1 MPVIKDVYEK
11 QGDRYENIMIPIT
24 DGKRLY
30 NIPVSLKLAYESEGK
45 EIVKGFEKAIL
56 LHTIDEAWK
65 ENLRELDELKHSVQN
80 ASYEQKDPLLIFKL
94 ESVTLF
100 DNMVNRI
107 NNETV
112 SVLLRGQIPVQEA
125 PQQ

>member
-1 MPVIKDVYEK
+1 
-11 QGDRYENIMIPIT
+11 
-24 DGKRLY
+24 
-30 NIPVSLKLAYESEGK
+30 
-45 EIVKGFEKAIL
+45 
-56 LHTIDEAWK
+56 
-65 ENLRELDELKHSVQN
+65 
-80 ASYEQKDPLLIFKL
+80 LIFKL

-125 PQQ
+125 PQK